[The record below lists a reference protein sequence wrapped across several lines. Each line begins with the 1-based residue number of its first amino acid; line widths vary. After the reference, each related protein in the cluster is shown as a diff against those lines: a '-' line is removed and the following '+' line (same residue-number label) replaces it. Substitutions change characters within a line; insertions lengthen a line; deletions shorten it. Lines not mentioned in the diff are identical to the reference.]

1 MIQQRFFIDGP
12 AGRLEAAVTP
22 SDQAPRGIAL
32 VAHPHPLFGGTMDNK
47 VVQTLAKTFARL
59 GLTAFRVN
67 FRGAG
72 ESAGE
77 FDEGIGETADML
89 ALAAH
94 ARREAGDLPVLLA
107 GFSFGAF
114 VQTRVRREL
123 DAARLVLV
131 APAVKRFDV
140 GAVPPDT
147 LVVHGEQDEVVPLA
161 DALDWARPQGLPL
174 VVVPGV
180 GHFFH
185 GQLPLLARI
194 VADGVCPWNR

>member
-12 AGRLEAAVTP
+12 AGRLEAAITRP
-22 SDQAPRGIAL
+22 DQAPRGIAL

-47 VVQTLAKTFARL
+47 VAQTLAKTFARL
-59 GLTAFRVN
+59 GMAAFRVN
-67 FRGAG
+67 FRGVG

-77 FDEGIGETADML
+77 FDEGVGETADML
-89 ALAAH
+89 ALAEH

-114 VQTRVRREL
+114 VQTRVRQEF

-131 APAVKRFDV
+131 APAVKRFEV
-140 GAVPPDT
+140 GAVQPDT

-161 DALDWARPQGLPL
+161 DVLDWARPQGLPL

-185 GQLPLLARI
+185 GQLPLLARV
-194 VADGVCPWNR
+194 VADGVCPWNM